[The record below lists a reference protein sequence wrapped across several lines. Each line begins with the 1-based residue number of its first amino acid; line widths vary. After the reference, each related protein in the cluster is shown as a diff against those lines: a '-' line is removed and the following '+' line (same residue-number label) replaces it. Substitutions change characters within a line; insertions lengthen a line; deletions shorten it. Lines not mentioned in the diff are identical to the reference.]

1 PTGPTGPGCCP
12 CNNLLHDPGFDGT
25 TGAFATGWNPT
36 GGATLNDQQQNTH
49 SGILLSGP
57 ASPTGATG
65 ATRIL
70 ALELPPTPEN
80 AVVFTSVSQTV
91 DIDPGCCY
99 TLSFAA
105 DVRDGAIPVASVS
118 FPELPLPT
126 GTPCPPSPADIVSN
140 NFPHIVLQGH
150 TGQSSFLPYTLV
162 VSVPAEATGAVLLSK
177 TF

>member
-1 PTGPTGPGCCP
+1 M
-12 CNNLLHDPGFDGT
+12 
-25 TGAFATGWNPT
+25 
-36 GGATLNDQQQNTH
+36 
-49 SGILLSGP
+49 
-57 ASPTGATG
+57 
-65 ATRIL
+65 
-70 ALELPPTPEN
+70 
-80 AVVFTSVSQTV
+80 VFTSVSQTV

-162 VSVPAEATGAVLLSK
+162 VCVPADATVACI
-177 TF
+177 TFQNILVSNGTGGTAFIDNVVFQPTGGGCDGCVQNFV